1 MLFLFQDRCQSYRQP
16 ASTSTCL
23 PHTNSL
29 RSCTHG
35 RGYKYCKYCMEEA
48 TNIANIAATG
58 SFANILL
65 CQILFQSGVPNCVTS
80 KQASESFG
88 IIALASVASI
98 VQVLK
103 YQQYSNNTH
112 VTCVPLEILQI

>member
-1 MLFLFQDRCQSYRQP
+1 
-16 ASTSTCL
+16 
-23 PHTNSL
+23 
-29 RSCTHG
+29 
-35 RGYKYCKYCMEEA
+35 MEDA
-48 TNIANIAATG
+48 TNIANIAWRRLQILQIPQEGCYKYCKYCATG